1 MAKGILTTRVYPD
14 YQHFKQSTQ
23 NKYHAHKSFGFRNCI
38 QNKGVIFFNREQ
50 ILILSF
56 KNYFS
61 PHKTQTLWTVNSG
74 GIVE

>member
-1 MAKGILTTRVYPD
+1 MPISRLDSVIV
-14 YQHFKQSTQ
+14 FKI
-23 NKYHAHKSFGFRNCI
+23 K
-38 QNKGVIFFNREQ
+38 VLFFNREQ

-74 GIVE
+74 GIVEWSNTHAISRKINYLKNEW